1 MRSLSAAVHNNNVVS
16 LRLRRSPFSRLLH
29 PATLRHR
36 ATLRRVVRDYF
47 SSPFTSVSVLPVT
60 SPRTEKLYFT
70 GSRVKTA
77 RFLLARNISNILWP
91 DLNEEN
97 RSWCELSQ
105 CSSYKLKPM
114 RYWKRWKCENSRC
127 EHDFSWPRLIRSIL
141 KIDFPLLSTL
151 FHSLLD
157 KKYRAIVLENFS
169 LPIQLSIYSREII
182 GIYFHSTANYQTDF
196 LFSFFVPIT
205 TNQRSVSTVR

>member
-36 ATLRRVVRDYF
+36 ATLRRVVRDHF

-97 RSWCELSQ
+97 RSDASYLNVPVINWNRCDIENGENVFQMRAWFFLAEVDSKYIKDRFSVTFNSLSLAFGQ
-105 CSSYKLKPM
+105 KVPCN
-114 RYWKRWKCENSRC
+114 C
-127 EHDFSWPRLIRSIL
+127 
-141 KIDFPLLSTL
+141 
-151 FHSLLD
+151 
-157 KKYRAIVLENFS
+157 
-169 LPIQLSIYSREII
+169 SRE
-182 GIYFHSTANYQTDF
+182 F
-196 LFSFFVPIT
+196 LFADPTFDLLARNNWHLFP
-205 TNQRSVSTVR
+205 